1 MKTFCYKEAIMK
13 DKQRIVIKV
22 GTSTLTYENGKANLR
37 KVEKLCKV
45 ISDLE
50 NQGHE
55 MVLVSSGALG
65 VGMGKLGITTRPTET
80 NKKQAI
86 AAVGQCELMFMYDK
100 FFDEYNN
107 VVSQILLTKY
117 VVETPHKEE
126 TVRNTFMSLID
137 MGIIPIVNENDSVA
151 TDELEGNKIGDNDQL
166 SAIVAKI
173 INADKLIILTDID
186 GLYDKNPARN
196 SDAKKINT
204 VELITDE
211 IKAMAGGRG
220 SNRGTG
226 GMATKILAAEIATE
240 VGIDVQII
248 SCENPETIYDVFE
261 GKPVGTIFMGKEKDN
276 DCN

>member
-1 MKTFCYKEAIMK
+1 MK

-65 VGMGKLGITTRPTET
+65 VGMGKLGITTQPTET

-186 GLYDKNPARN
+186 GLYDKNPATN

-248 SCENPETIYDVFE
+248 SGENPETIYDVFE

>member
-1 MKTFCYKEAIMK
+1 MKTLCYKEAIMK

-186 GLYDKNPARN
+186 GLYDKNPATN

-220 SNRGTG
+220 SSRGTG

-248 SCENPETIYDVFE
+248 SGENPETIYDVFE

>member
-13 DKQRIVIKV
+13 NKQRIVIKV

-186 GLYDKNPARN
+186 GLYDKNPAIN

-248 SCENPETIYDVFE
+248 SGENPETIYDVFE

>member
-186 GLYDKNPARN
+186 GLYDKNPATN

-220 SNRGTG
+220 SSCGTG

-248 SCENPETIYDVFE
+248 SGENPETIYDVFE

>member
-186 GLYDKNPARN
+186 GLYDKNPATN

-248 SCENPETIYDVFE
+248 SDENPETIYDVFE

>member
-13 DKQRIVIKV
+13 DQQRIVIKV

-186 GLYDKNPARN
+186 GLYDKNPATN

-220 SNRGTG
+220 SSRGTG

-248 SCENPETIYDVFE
+248 SGENPETIYDVFE

>member
-1 MKTFCYKEAIMK
+1 MK

-50 NQGHE
+50 NQGHK

-186 GLYDKNPARN
+186 GLYDKNPATN

-220 SNRGTG
+220 SSRGTG

-248 SCENPETIYDVFE
+248 SGENPETIYDVFE

>member
-1 MKTFCYKEAIMK
+1 MK

-65 VGMGKLGITTRPTET
+65 VGMG
-80 NKKQAI
+80 

-186 GLYDKNPARN
+186 GLYDKNPATN

-248 SCENPETIYDVFE
+248 SGENPETIYDVFE

>member
-186 GLYDKNPARN
+186 GLYDKNPVTN

-248 SCENPETIYDVFE
+248 SGENPETIYDVFE

>member
-186 GLYDKNPARN
+186 GLYDKNPATH

-220 SNRGTG
+220 SSRGTG

-248 SCENPETIYDVFE
+248 SGENPETIYDVFE

>member
-37 KVEKLCKV
+37 KVEELCKV

-186 GLYDKNPARN
+186 GLYDKNPATN

-248 SCENPETIYDVFE
+248 SGENPETIYDVFE